1 MAQTCSEDL
10 EGAIS
15 SPPCVVG
22 QQLSQNELWGGPSTK
37 HSVVLICVDIIY
49 IYSNNMYYIIYM
61 YLFSRVH
68 DIDKNELHAEI
79 LEMRR

>member
-1 MAQTCSEDL
+1 
-10 EGAIS
+10 
-15 SPPCVVG
+15 
-22 QQLSQNELWGGPSTK
+22 
-37 HSVVLICVDIIY
+37 
-49 IYSNNMYYIIYM
+49 MYYIIYM